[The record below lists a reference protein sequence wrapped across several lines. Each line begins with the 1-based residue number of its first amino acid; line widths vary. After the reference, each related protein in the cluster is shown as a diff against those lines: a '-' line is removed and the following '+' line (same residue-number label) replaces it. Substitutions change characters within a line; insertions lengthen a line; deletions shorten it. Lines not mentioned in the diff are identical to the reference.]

1 MNSTIPRILCPLT
14 VAVTAGAAWVKSR
27 LRADLSHRLSGY
39 EMSFGKACVQD
50 GLIPCQ
56 ATVRPNNSFK
66 PTPYR
71 GLGLCAYATLA
82 HRLATLGAA

>member
-1 MNSTIPRILCPLT
+1 MRSMIRIVQALT
-14 VAVTAGAAWVKSR
+14 KTLGKIRRVHAYAVSHPALINYFRNWTA
-27 LRADLSHRLSGY
+27 
-39 EMSFGKACVQD
+39 SFWRSQD
-50 GLIPCQ
+50 
-56 ATVRPNNSFK
+56 RMPNNSFK